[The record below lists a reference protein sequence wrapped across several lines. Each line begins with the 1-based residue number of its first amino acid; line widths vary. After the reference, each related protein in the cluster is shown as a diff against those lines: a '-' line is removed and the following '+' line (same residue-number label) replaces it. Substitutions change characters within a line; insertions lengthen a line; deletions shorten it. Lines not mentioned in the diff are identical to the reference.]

1 MAKKRKGVRKSL
13 IALFFAIVIAI
24 GVMITV
30 TAEEQVDD
38 ISLGLDLQGGFE
50 VLYEVQPLD
59 EEEDRE
65 IDRELLTD
73 TVSALNARIDVLGV
87 SEPSINIEGEDRIR
101 VQLAGVDD
109 QEQARELLSTQ
120 ARLEFRDVNDELMM
134 DGSDLVEGG
143 ARQNFHGETNEPIV
157 SVTVDDATLFEDITR
172 EISSR
177 PPEERQLVIWLDYE
191 EGDSFEEEIMKED
204 SKIVSAPRVDE
215 VIPSRDVMISGNFTV
230 ESASDLAGIL
240 NAGALP
246 VELEE
251 LSLNSVGAQLGERSM
266 ELAVNAGI
274 VGIALIFS
282 YMLFYYRFM
291 GAVAVVTLSAY
302 IYLVLVIFNW
312 LNAVLTLPGIAAL
325 ILGVGMAVDANIITF
340 ERIKDEL
347 RSGRSVMSAFKAGSR
362 RSLST
367 ILDANI
373 TTILAAAVLFYFGTS
388 AVQGFAVMLIVSILT
403 SFLTAVFGARLLLGL
418 WVNSR
423 ALNKKPR
430 LFGVKESDISE
441 I

>member
-1 MAKKRKGVRKSL
+1 MDH
-13 IALFFAIVIAI
+13 
-24 GVMITV
+24 
-30 TAEEQVDD
+30 VDD

-59 EEEDRE
+59 GEEGTE
-65 IDRELLTD
+65 INRELLTD

-87 SEPSINIEGEDRIR
+87 SEPSINIEGDDRIR
-101 VQLAGVDD
+101 VQLAGVED
-109 QEQARELLSTQ
+109 QEQARDLLSTQ
-120 ARLEFRDVNDELMM
+120 ARLEFRDTDDELKM

-143 ARQNFHGETNEPIV
+143 ARQNFREQTNEPIV
-157 SVTVDDATLFEDITR
+157 TVTVDDANLFGEITE
-172 EISSR
+172 EISQR
-177 PPEERQLVIWLDYE
+177 PFPDNRLVIWLDYE
-191 EGDSFEEEIMKED
+191 EGDSYEEEMQRED
-204 SKIVSAPRVDE
+204 SKIVSAPSVDE
-215 VIPSRDVMISGNFTV
+215 RIQSRDVMITGDFTQ
-230 ESASDLAGIL
+230 ESAADLAGIL

-251 LSLNSVGAQLGERSM
+251 LQLNSVGAQLGEQSM
-266 ELAVNAGI
+266 ELAVYAGFI
-274 VGIALIFS
+274 GIALIFG
-282 YMLFYYRFM
+282 YMLLYYRFM
-291 GAVAVVTLSAY
+291 GMIAVLTLSAY

-347 RSGRSVMSAFKAGSR
+347 RYGRSVMSAFKAGSR

-373 TTILAAAVLFYFGTS
+373 TTILAAGVLFYFGTS

-403 SFLTAVFGARLLLGL
+403 SFVTAVFGARLLLGL

-423 ALNKKPR
+423 ALNRKQK
-430 LFGVKESDISE
+430 LFGVKERE
-441 I
+441 IREL